1 MYYFIPAWYG
11 QTDEFWKTAIDP
23 WYRIRQKIEF
33 DDSLHQV
40 RIFQDEDLAPQ
51 LLLLAYQPHLRYF
64 LHRHDVLEVGY
75 TAIFD
80 LIQGITNENMKNLQV
95 TDLEWP
101 EGSTFVH
108 TPFAIVV
115 QCQHKRYAEI
125 EFGSEGFIGMIRYYK
140 DEQIIREDIYDDRG
154 FISSSLYYEDGQP
167 SYRNYLNAKGV
178 WQLCHFFD
186 GRGIVANPRTEGR
199 FNKSYYGDLSEVIWE
214 FLTKFLE
221 EKVEADDRFV
231 IASDLRHN
239 KHLFDHLPAANTKI
253 LTWFAERNQ
262 DDSIDSY
269 AAFLPQ
275 VDLLIADRY
284 DYLEQLQVAY
294 PEEAKKL
301 KHMASFDTR
310 LALGT
315 SQRIKESKI
324 FYQVDF
330 DQLDLEAIYQVLAFV
345 AKYPKTQVE
354 FGAFNANP
362 EQLGSLQNQVEKMIE
377 ERLSPDAFEEV
388 VESSGAEN
396 KLEENNEIVSRF
408 SFQDLRDET
417 ALIKALQ
424 FTRLIVDLSK
434 EPNRYTQ
441 IAGISAGIPQINR
454 VASEYVTHQEN
465 GYILKHLSDFEKGAY
480 YYLGQLN
487 NWNRSLIYSI
497 EKIKENTGDRLVQK
511 WENWLKEEQ
520 NDQG

>member
-1 MYYFIPAWYG
+1 M
-11 QTDEFWKTAIDP
+11 
-23 WYRIRQKIEF
+23 
-33 DDSLHQV
+33 
-40 RIFQDEDLAPQ
+40 
-51 LLLLAYQPHLRYF
+51 
-64 LHRHDVLEVGY
+64 
-75 TAIFD
+75 
-80 LIQGITNENMKNLQV
+80 
-95 TDLEWP
+95 
-101 EGSTFVH
+101 
-108 TPFAIVV
+108 
-115 QCQHKRYAEI
+115 
-125 EFGSEGFIGMIRYYK
+125 
-140 DEQIIREDIYDDRG
+140 
-154 FISSSLYYEDGQP
+154 
-167 SYRNYLNAKGV
+167 
-178 WQLCHFFD
+178 
-186 GRGIVANPRTEGR
+186 
-199 FNKSYYGDLSEVIWE
+199 
-214 FLTKFLE
+214 TKFLD
-221 EKVEADDRFV
+221 EKVEAEDRFV

-262 DDSIDSY
+262 DDSIDTY
-269 AAFLPQ
+269 EAFLPK

-315 SQRIKESKI
+315 SQRVKESKI

-511 WENWLKEEQ
+511 WEDWLKEEQ

>member
-1 MYYFIPAWYG
+1 M
-11 QTDEFWKTAIDP
+11 
-23 WYRIRQKIEF
+23 
-33 DDSLHQV
+33 
-40 RIFQDEDLAPQ
+40 
-51 LLLLAYQPHLRYF
+51 
-64 LHRHDVLEVGY
+64 
-75 TAIFD
+75 
-80 LIQGITNENMKNLQV
+80 
-95 TDLEWP
+95 
-101 EGSTFVH
+101 
-108 TPFAIVV
+108 
-115 QCQHKRYAEI
+115 
-125 EFGSEGFIGMIRYYK
+125 
-140 DEQIIREDIYDDRG
+140 
-154 FISSSLYYEDGQP
+154 
-167 SYRNYLNAKGV
+167 
-178 WQLCHFFD
+178 
-186 GRGIVANPRTEGR
+186 
-199 FNKSYYGDLSEVIWE
+199 
-214 FLTKFLE
+214 
-221 EKVEADDRFV
+221 
-231 IASDLRHN
+231 
-239 KHLFDHLPAANTKI
+239 
-253 LTWFAERNQ
+253 
-262 DDSIDSY
+262 
-269 AAFLPQ
+269 
-275 VDLLIADRY
+275 
-284 DYLEQLQVAY
+284 
-294 PEEAKKL
+294 
-301 KHMASFDTR
+301 
-310 LALGT
+310 
-315 SQRIKESKI
+315 
-324 FYQVDF
+324 
-330 DQLDLEAIYQVLAFV
+330 DLEAIYQVLAFV

-362 EQLGSLQNQVEKMIE
+362 EQLGSLQNQVERMIE
-377 ERLSPDAFEEV
+377 ERLSPEVFEEV

>member
-11 QTDEFWKTAIDP
+11 QTDEFWKTSIDP
-23 WYRIRQKIEF
+23 WYLTRQKIEF

-40 RIFQDEDLAPQ
+40 RIFQDEELTPQ

-64 LHRHDVLEVGY
+64 LHRHDVLEVKA

-80 LIQGITNENMKNLQV
+80 LIQGISDEAMRNLQV
-95 TDLEWP
+95 TDLDWP
-101 EGSTFVH
+101 EGSTFVY

-125 EFGSEGFIGMIRYYK
+125 EFGTEGFIAMIRYF
-140 DEQIIREDIYDDRG
+140 DEEQIIREDVYDDRG
-154 FISSSLYYEDGQP
+154 FVSSSLYFENGQP
-167 SYRNYLNAKGV
+167 IYRNYLNAKGI

-186 GRGIVANPRTEGR
+186 GRGIVANPRTDGR

-214 FLTKFLE
+214 FLDKFLA
-221 EKVEADDRFV
+221 EKVTNDDRFV

-239 KHLFDHLPAANTKI
+239 KPLFNHLPTENTKI

-262 DDSIDSY
+262 DDSIDAY
-269 AAFLPQ
+269 AGFLSQ

-294 PEEAKKL
+294 PEETKKL

-315 SQRIKESKI
+315 SQRVKESKI
-324 FYQVDF
+324 FYQVDLN
-330 DQLDLEAIYQVLAFV
+330 QLDLEAIYQVLAFV
-345 AKYPKTQVE
+345 AKYPKTRVE

-362 EQLGSLQNQVEKMIE
+362 EQLQNLEHQVEKMID
-377 ERLSPDAFEEV
+377 ERFSSEVFEEV

-396 KLEENNEIVSRF
+396 RLEENNEIISRF

-417 ALIKALQ
+417 ALIKSLQ

-520 NDQG
+520 HGQG

>member
-1 MYYFIPAWYG
+1 M
-11 QTDEFWKTAIDP
+11 
-23 WYRIRQKIEF
+23 
-33 DDSLHQV
+33 
-40 RIFQDEDLAPQ
+40 
-51 LLLLAYQPHLRYF
+51 
-64 LHRHDVLEVGY
+64 
-75 TAIFD
+75 
-80 LIQGITNENMKNLQV
+80 
-95 TDLEWP
+95 
-101 EGSTFVH
+101 
-108 TPFAIVV
+108 
-115 QCQHKRYAEI
+115 
-125 EFGSEGFIGMIRYYK
+125 
-140 DEQIIREDIYDDRG
+140 
-154 FISSSLYYEDGQP
+154 
-167 SYRNYLNAKGV
+167 
-178 WQLCHFFD
+178 
-186 GRGIVANPRTEGR
+186 
-199 FNKSYYGDLSEVIWE
+199 
-214 FLTKFLE
+214 
-221 EKVEADDRFV
+221 
-231 IASDLRHN
+231 
-239 KHLFDHLPAANTKI
+239 
-253 LTWFAERNQ
+253 
-262 DDSIDSY
+262 
-269 AAFLPQ
+269 
-275 VDLLIADRY
+275 
-284 DYLEQLQVAY
+284 
-294 PEEAKKL
+294 
-301 KHMASFDTR
+301 
-310 LALGT
+310 
-315 SQRIKESKI
+315 
-324 FYQVDF
+324 
-330 DQLDLEAIYQVLAFV
+330 DLEAIYQVLAFV

-354 FGAFNANP
+354 FGTFNANP

-377 ERLSPDAFEEV
+377 ERLSPDVFEEV

>member
-11 QTDEFWKTAIDP
+11 QTDEFWKTSIDP
-23 WYRIRQKIEF
+23 WYLTRQKIEF

-40 RIFQDEDLAPQ
+40 RIFQDEELTPQ

-64 LHRHDVLEVGY
+64 LHRHDVLEVKA

-80 LIQGITNENMKNLQV
+80 LIQGISDEAMRNLQV
-95 TDLEWP
+95 TDLDWP
-101 EGSTFVH
+101 EGSTFVY

-125 EFGSEGFIGMIRYYK
+125 EFGTEGFIAMIRYF
-140 DEQIIREDIYDDRG
+140 DEEQIIREDVYDDRG
-154 FISSSLYYEDGQP
+154 FVSSSLYFENGQP
-167 SYRNYLNAKGV
+167 IYRNYLNAKGI

-186 GRGIVANPRTEGR
+186 GRGIVANPRTDGR

-214 FLTKFLE
+214 FLDKFLA
-221 EKVEADDRFV
+221 EKVTNEDRFV
-231 IASDLRHN
+231 MASDLRHN
-239 KHLFDHLPAANTKI
+239 KSLFNHLPAENIKI

-262 DDSIDSY
+262 DDSIDAY
-269 AAFLPQ
+269 AGFLPQ

-284 DYLEQLQVAY
+284 DYLEQLQN
-294 PEEAKKL
+294 
-301 KHMASFDTR
+301 
-310 LALGT
+310 
-315 SQRIKESKI
+315 
-324 FYQVDF
+324 
-330 DQLDLEAIYQVLAFV
+330 LEH
-345 AKYPKTQVE
+345 
-354 FGAFNANP
+354 
-362 EQLGSLQNQVEKMIE
+362 QVEKMID
-377 ERLSPDAFEEV
+377 ERFSSEVFEEV

-396 KLEENNEIVSRF
+396 RLEENNEIISRF

-417 ALIKALQ
+417 ALIKSLQ

-520 NDQG
+520 HGQG